1 MPANFRS
8 ALYFSS
14 TSIVYKLLDLVG
26 DPIGKFYSSP
36 NMETF
41 AKRSKKTPVQKS
53 LTGVLVSADHQ
64 VCSEVL
70 KSPNWLAR
78 PFAERLYLAT
88 GNYEPEAIHPFL
100 DSVIAMDGPD
110 HRRVRKLMQTAFT
123 NRLIESWRE
132 SSERSVRE
140 LIAQIKDVPNFDF
153 VESFANPMPLH
164 VISEIIGVPNAYR
177 AQCNSWGQT
186 LAGIGLDLPKNNREL
201 EELEEAALGLTG
213 LISQLLQERRVNPT
227 EDLISVLA
235 AAQSEGEQLSDREI
249 IATCAFTLIA
259 GFETTANLLSVGML
273 SLLENPAQLRL
284 LADNPDLLPNFI
296 EESLRVSSPIQFV
309 VRTADSDQVLA
320 DGTKARAGQTIILNL
335 AGANR
340 DPKVFDEPD
349 AFQIQRENAKKNV
362 SFGFGAHHCIGSQL
376 ARVEAEVFW
385 NLIFKTFPDVSSW
398 GLTEKPSYSNRKLI
412 RSLEKL
418 QITFGVQAEV
428 SRKRNL

>member
-1 MPANFRS
+1 
-8 ALYFSS
+8 
-14 TSIVYKLLDLVG
+14 
-26 DPIGKFYSSP
+26 
-36 NMETF
+36 
-41 AKRSKKTPVQKS
+41 
-53 LTGVLVSADHQ
+53 
-64 VCSEVL
+64 
-70 KSPNWLAR
+70 
-78 PFAERLYLAT
+78 
-88 GNYEPEAIHPFL
+88 
-100 DSVIAMDGPD
+100 
-110 HRRVRKLMQTAFT
+110 
-123 NRLIESWRE
+123 
-132 SSERSVRE
+132 
-140 LIAQIKDVPNFDF
+140 
-153 VESFANPMPLH
+153 MPLH

-213 LISQLLQERRVNPT
+213 LISQLLQERRLNPT
-227 EDLISVLA
+227 QDLISVLA
-235 AAQSEGEQLSDREI
+235 SAQSEGEQLSDREI

-284 LADNPDLLPNFI
+284 LADNSDLLPNFI

-320 DGTKARAGQTIILNL
+320 DGTKARAGQTIILNI

-376 ARVEAEVFW
+376 ARVEAEVLW
-385 NLIFKTFPDVSSW
+385 RKLLESFPDVSTW
-398 GLTEKPSYSNRKLI
+398 KLNDKSI
-412 RSLEKL
+412 YRTTRLIKSVDKL
-418 QITFGVQAEV
+418 PMRIFEA
-428 SRKRNL
+428 K